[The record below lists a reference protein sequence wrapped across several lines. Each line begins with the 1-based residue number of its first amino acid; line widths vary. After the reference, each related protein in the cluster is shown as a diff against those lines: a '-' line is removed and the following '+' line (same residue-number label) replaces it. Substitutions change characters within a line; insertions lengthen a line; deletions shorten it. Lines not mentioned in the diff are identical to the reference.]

1 PGNPPSIASLT
12 VEGQVAT
19 LELSDFISTGA
30 WTVITHID
38 SETSTRI
45 GYLPADVNN
54 DKFSG
59 ANDLL
64 YLIDVLNGV
73 VDPTTPAYQT
83 DIDRSGA
90 TNANDV
96 LRAIDL
102 LNGAG
107 AFEEWLGASLPN

>member
-38 SETSTRI
+38 SETSTRL

-54 DKFSG
+54 DKVSNT
-59 ANDLL
+59 NDVL
-64 YLIDVLNGV
+64 YLIDVLNGF
-73 VDPTTPAYQT
+73 VDPAPPAYQT
-83 DIDRSGA
+83 DTDRSGA

-96 LRAIDL
+96 LRVIDL

-107 AFEEWLGASLPN
+107 AFEEWLGATLPD